1 MKNSAKLQAILL
13 GFGLVLASGFSFPQ
27 AASAQRQIP
36 LQALTERAITYQGV
50 TYPVIRSLPVILDR
64 TGGRA
69 SRGNIITTDS
79 SSDGRYELVELIGDM
94 SSRSIFSYTGR
105 TAFRQARVRDT
116 VTGQTMEALVPLMI
130 RYF

>member
-13 GFGLVLASGFSFPQ
+13 GIGLVLASGFTFPQ
-27 AASAQRQIP
+27 AALAQRP
-36 LQALTERAITYQGV
+36 LEALTERAITYRGV

-69 SRGNIITTDS
+69 SRGNIITPNT
-79 SSDGRYELVELIGDM
+79 SSDGRYELVELIGGM

-105 TAFRQARVRDT
+105 TAFRQARVRDR

>member
-1 MKNSAKLQAILL
+1 MKNSGKLQAILL
-13 GFGLVLASGFSFPQ
+13 GLGLVLASGFSFPQ
-27 AASAQRQIP
+27 AASAQRP
-36 LQALTERAITYQGV
+36 LQALTERMITYEGV

-64 TGGRA
+64 TGGLA
-69 SRGNIITTDS
+69 SRGNIITPES

-116 VTGQTMEALVPLMI
+116 VTGQTMEVLVPLMI

>member
-1 MKNSAKLQAILL
+1 MKNSAKIQAILF
-13 GFGLVLASGFSFPQ
+13 GIGLVLASGFSFPQ
-27 AASAQRQIP
+27 AASAQMP
-36 LQALTERAITYQGV
+36 LQALTEHMITYQGV

-69 SRGNIITTDS
+69 SRGNIITPET

>member
-1 MKNSAKLQAILL
+1 MKNSGKLQAILL
-13 GFGLVLASGFSFPQ
+13 GIGLVLASGFTFLQ
-27 AASAQRQIP
+27 AASAQRP
-36 LQALTERAITYQGV
+36 LQALTERMITYQGI

-69 SRGNIITTDS
+69 SRGNIITPET

-116 VTGQTMEALVPLMI
+116 VTGETMEVLVPLMV

>member
-1 MKNSAKLQAILL
+1 MKNSTKLQAILL
-13 GFGLVLASGFSFPQ
+13 GFGLALTSGFSFPQ
-27 AASAQRQIP
+27 AASAQIP
-36 LQALTERAITYQGV
+36 LQALTEDMITYQGI

-69 SRGNIITTDS
+69 SRGNIITPET

>member
-1 MKNSAKLQAILL
+1 MKNSAKVQAILL
-13 GFGLVLASGFSFPQ
+13 GIGLVLASGFSFPQ
-27 AASAQRQIP
+27 AASAQRP
-36 LQALTERAITYQGV
+36 FAALTERVITYQGIA
-50 TYPVIRSLPVILDR
+50 YPVIRSLPVILDR

-94 SSRSIFSYTGR
+94 SSRSIFSYTAR
-105 TAFRQARVRDT
+105 TAFRQARVRDRI
-116 VTGQTMEALVPLMI
+116 TGQTMEALVPLMI